1 MIFLLFITQQVA
13 EIKCLKTMKNGFRMQ
28 LCLFNLTVNYLT
40 QAGLTDAKAVLVLV
54 VGKFLV
60 LIVKKV
66 INMFFCVFIF

>member
-1 MIFLLFITQQVA
+1 
-13 EIKCLKTMKNGFRMQ
+13 MKNGFRMQ

-60 LIVKKV
+60 LFVKKV
-66 INMFFCVFIF
+66 INMFFCVFMF